1 MNSDHFA
8 LILERLGQTPI
19 YNMQSARWS
28 QEDRFH
34 LSISQ
39 QYLQNIFYNPRTKLG
54 KILGFSQGVF
64 ATHNLRLLD
73 FFVPPRDRKRT
84 ELAEG
89 LWNILVERNS
99 EQQVRL
105 VTVYQTLEF
114 FVTVALEAGYYP
126 ELSSVSPSDEDFAQM
141 FYQN

>member
-1 MNSDHFA
+1 
-8 LILERLGQTPI
+8 
-19 YNMQSARWS
+19 
-28 QEDRFH
+28 
-34 LSISQ
+34 
-39 QYLQNIFYNPRTKLG
+39 
-54 KILGFSQGVF
+54 
-64 ATHNLRLLD
+64 
-73 FFVPPRDRKRT
+73 VPPRDRKRT